1 MHFFIL
7 LEEDP
12 VSKVNLSQKH
22 KNITKKLQ
30 VLLEFQLN
38 SLQFAGKN
46 NNNEKSWTLK
56 IKTRMQNV
64 SI

>member
-12 VSKVNLSQKH
+12 VSKVNLSKKH

-38 SLQFAGKN
+38 SLQFASKN

-64 SI
+64 FI

>member
-12 VSKVNLSQKH
+12 VSKVNLSKKH

-56 IKTRMQNV
+56 RKTRMQNV
-64 SI
+64 FI